1 VDLKKIVAFEAAL
14 RGFAHTNYKSMVDGI
29 NAQPKFS
36 KENEAAMKKC
46 VEDFLATG
54 TY

>member
-1 VDLKKIVAFEAAL
+1 MAFEAAL
-14 RGFAHTNYKSMVDGI
+14 QAFAHSSYKSMLDAI

-36 KENEAAMKKC
+36 KENEAALKKC
-46 VEDFLATG
+46 VEDFVATG